1 MEIEQHQR
9 EGLNATTSARD
20 LERLCQA
27 DGRTIRNETIK
38 PHEDLTIPN
47 VPRLRAVDF
56 MFVEKALP
64 HFKAITRDYFYQPLE
79 SSFNWD
85 ETAERLGLD
94 KEGTWFIVAFRS
106 VRRADACGKTLYQA
120 DAQAHQEAIES
131 GGLLKYW
138 YGTLDDQ
145 RQCLA
150 MCIWSNREFAR
161 VATVKPLHIQAVS
174 LTRRM
179 YVSYTLERYQL
190 IKRKGVAHFEI
201 QSLGECCRTV
211 A

>member
-47 VPRLRAVDF
+47 VPRLRA
-56 MFVEKALP
+56 KALP
-64 HFKAITRDYFYQPLE
+64 HFKAITRDYFYQPLK
-79 SSFNWD
+79 SSFNWN

-94 KEGTWFIVAFRS
+94 EEGTWFIVAFRS

-161 VATVKPLHIQAVS
+161 VATVKPAPHPSGFAHPS
-174 LTRRM
+174 D
-179 YVSYTLERYQL
+179 RYQL